1 MNSFTYWVEHL
12 NLAPHPE
19 GGFYREVYRSAEELS
34 AEVLPARYG
43 GDRNY
48 STSIYFLLRSQDKSV
63 FHRIKSDEIWHHYQ
77 GDTLLIYVLTD
88 KDLDI
93 LRLGCN
99 PENGDQLQVV
109 VPANCWFGACVEKPD
124 TFTLAGCTVAP
135 GFDFRDFEMAT
146 RDELIKQFPLH
157 EEIIVKL
164 TH

>member
-1 MNSFTYWVEHL
+1 MKSITYWIDKL
-12 NLAPHPE
+12 NLLPHPE
-19 GGFYREVYRSAEELS
+19 GGFYKETYRSAEQL
-34 AEVLPARYG
+34 AADALPARYG
-43 GDRNY
+43 GARNY
-48 STSIYFLLRSQDKSV
+48 STAIYFLLRSQDKSV

-77 GDTLLIYVLTD
+77 GDTLLIYVLTE
-88 KDLDI
+88 KGLDV

-109 VPANCWFGACVEKPD
+109 VPANCWFGARVEKPD

-146 RDELIKQFPLH
+146 RTELINQFPLQ
-157 EEIIVKL
+157 EEIIVTL